1 MSSSDAPHIPVLLRE
16 VLEALSPKDG
26 GTYVDGTFGAGG
38 YSRAVLD
45 AAKDSIVYAIDR
57 DPSAIVTAENLAKT
71 YPGRL
76 IPVRGCFGDMDKL
89 LADQCP
95 DGVDGIMLDIGVSSM
110 QIDDGARGFSF
121 QKDGALDMRM
131 DPEHG
136 ESAADLVNTMDEE
149 DLANLLYKYGDER
162 KSRRIARRIVEARA
176 EQLIETTAALA
187 EIIRRAL
194 PPKRGDKIDPS
205 TRSFQALRIAVNDEL
220 GELERGLNAAAK
232 ILKPGGIL
240 AVVTFHSLE
249 DRIVKNF
256 FRSYAAP
263 KTHMSRYAPA
273 ERAAEALAEANA
285 FPFRLRQ
292 RKPETA
298 SDEEIKRNPRS
309 RSANLRW
316 AIRTET
322 AWP

>member
-1 MSSSDAPHIPVLLRE
+1 MSPSDPPHIPVLLSE
-16 VLEALSPKDG
+16 VLDALSPKPG
-26 GTYVDGTFGAGG
+26 GIYVDGTFGAGG

-45 AAKDSIVYAIDR
+45 AAADSIVYAIDR
-57 DPSAIVTAENLAKT
+57 DPSAIATAEELAKT
-71 YPGRL
+71 YPNRL
-76 IPVRGCFGDMDKL
+76 IPVRGCFGDMDEL
-89 LADQCP
+89 LAKHCP
-95 DGVDGIMLDIGVSSM
+95 DGVDGVMLDIGVSSM

-131 DPEHG
+131 DPEQG
-136 ESAADLVNTMDEE
+136 ESAADLVNHMAED
-149 DLANLLYKYGDER
+149 DLADLLYQYGEEK

-176 EQLIETTAALA
+176 EKPIETTSALA

-194 PPKRGDKIDPS
+194 PPRRGEKTDPA

-220 GELERGLNAAAK
+220 GELERGLAAAAK

-256 FRSYAAP
+256 FRENAAP
-263 KTHMSRYAPA
+263 KTHVSRYAPA
-273 ERAAEALAEANA
+273 DRAAEAEAAANA
-285 FPFRLRQ
+285 FPFRLEQ
-292 RKPETA
+292 RKAGTA
-298 SDEEIKRNPRS
+298 SAAETKRNPRA

-316 AIRTET
+316 AIRTEKE
-322 AWP
+322 WP